1 MAEGDSVKTGTE
13 EKPKMT
19 TDDKINILSDVVMS
33 LVGKVEELAG
43 RVDSGVDAKKKSKG
57 LFGGKRK
64 AVPIKDIKTGVV
76 YRSMA
81 HVNQVFGPEC
91 GINPKENSMGYY
103 TIEKKLLM
111 PDGTKRFIPANDE
124 EAAKARAAYDAEIK
138 KAIDEQNAKFAEE
151 EAKKAAGETTQQ
163 IVTVKVGTPKPKQD
177 KKSKK

>member
-1 MAEGDSVKTGTE
+1 MAEGDNVNNGAE

-19 TDDKINILSDVVMS
+19 TDDRINILSDVVMS

-43 RVDSGVDAKKKSKG
+43 RVDSGAGAKKESKG

-91 GINPKENSMGYY
+91 GIDPKENSMGYY

-111 PDGTKRFIPANDE
+111 PDGTKRFVPANEE
-124 EAAKARAAYDAEIK
+124 EAASARAAYDAEIK

-151 EAKKAAGETTQQ
+151 EAKKAAGGTTQSAE
-163 IVTVKVGTPKPKQD
+163 TPKLKQEKKPK
-177 KKSKK
+177 K